1 MYLLR
6 IFFTCF
12 FVLVP
17 FSTFSA
23 PISADDFLPPVQAAT
38 PEEQKA
44 ATDVKQPEAVKQ
56 EPAIDGK
63 PATVA
68 ATAQDAVNAAVKHIP
83 EAGGCEQIKFPSGF
97 GWVST
102 GVSVYSVMPNKT
114 ATITAQRIAYQ
125 KAYLQAKKSLAE
137 ALYGLSTS
145 GKEQLASEMKTIVQ
159 SDDAAANTKE
169 ELSES
174 ITESVKGLLR
184 GYVVYNVNDKQE
196 KESGTVS
203 VTIVTT
209 PKTIGKCGRVDASGV
224 STESMRDGLNHVLT
238 ELSSGLLPPVGGK
251 AITVPTTGELAFIGY
266 GSAVVMDNTNAA
278 VRAKLSLEA
287 QKIATMRARS
297 SLCGIILGDDVTAK
311 SSFDE
316 ATREVTKQ
324 FDDMHKEDPV
334 ANDAKDEVLV
344 KKLEEQKVSFLQN
357 SISKEQI
364 SSMRSG
370 ILPPGVNVKTF
381 FNEDKTIAI
390 AVAIYLPSVSA
401 GAAKSGQDMKNSA
414 IVPQPS
420 SSGNNETTGG
430 AERQQGNMPGRGASG
445 QVTKDADL

>member
-1 MYLLR
+1 MNLARFIILLLA
-6 IFFTCF
+6 
-12 FVLVP
+12 LVIP
-17 FSTFSA
+17 GTAFSA
-23 PISADDFLPPVQAAT
+23 PISADDFLPPVQAAS

-44 ATDVKQPEAVKQ
+44 ATEVKNPEAVKQ

-102 GVSVYSVMPNKT
+102 GVSIYSVMPNKT
-114 ATITAQRIAYQ
+114 ATITAQRLAYQ

-137 ALYGLSTS
+137 SLFGLSTT
-145 GKEQLASEMKTIVQ
+145 GKEQLASEMKTIIQ
-159 SDDAAANTKE
+159 SDDAVANTKE
-169 ELSES
+169 ELSEA

-196 KESGTVS
+196 KETGTVT

-209 PKTIGKCGRVDASGV
+209 PKTMGKCGRVDPSAV

-251 AITVPTTGELAFIGY
+251 AITVPKTGELAFIGF
-266 GSAVVMDNTNAA
+266 GSAVVMDNQNAA
-278 VRAKLSLEA
+278 VRAKLALQA
-287 QKIATMRARS
+287 QKVATMRARS
-297 SLCGIILGDDVTAK
+297 ALCGIILGDDISAQ

-316 ATREVTKQ
+316 STKEVVKQ
-324 FDDMHKEDPV
+324 YDEMEKDDPV
-334 ANDAKDEVLV
+334 ANSKDEALV
-344 KKLEEQKVSFLQN
+344 RKLEQQKISFLQN
-357 SISKEQI
+357 SVSKEQI
-364 SSMRSG
+364 TSMRSG
-370 ILPPGVNVKTF
+370 VLPPGVNVKTF
-381 FNEDKTIAI
+381 YNEDKTVAI

-401 GAAKSGQDMKNSA
+401 GAAKSGEDMKNSV
-414 IVPQPS
+414 IVPQN
-420 SSGNNETTGG
+420 SGSNGG
-430 AERQQGNMPGRGASG
+430 AGNADQQGSKPSRGASG